1 MFACATCKNTNKP
14 SVTILFALVQD
25 LLSLFRLL
33 SGSWFACTTS
43 SMSNKATSWIW
54 NRQLLPRRCI
64 WNTLH
69 SRWDFSELVLVRRQ
83 IVSLTSSSL
92 FLDCSFHLS
101 PLHFKKV
108 KYIFIPWLHLAS
120 SVRQILLKKRQAWTV
135 QCTSWRSCSLPT
147 IMTQRQRIEKN
158 CWNNCQCSCA
168 KRRWSTS
175 NENILC
181 NNGKMDQSL
190 RWPSWPFRCIE
201 SRCIETWLYEIRCSR
216 IYTVTVS
223 SSSITAR
230 TNLFNDTSMV
240 WMVTLQGIIL
250 HFYCD
255 T

>member
-1 MFACATCKNTNKP
+1 MFTCATCINTNRP
-14 SVTILFALVQD
+14 PVTHLFALVQD
-25 LLSLFRLL
+25 SLLLFRLL

-69 SRWDFSELVLVRRQ
+69 SWWDFFELVMVRRQ
-83 IVSLTSSSL
+83 IVSRTSSSL
-92 FLDCSFHLS
+92 LLYYNLS

-108 KYIFIPWLHLAS
+108 KYILISWMHLAS

-135 QCTSWRSCSLPT
+135 QCTSWQSCSLPT
-147 IMTQRQRIEKN
+147 TQRQRIETN

-168 KRRWSTS
+168 KCRWSS
-175 NENILC
+175 PNENIRC
-181 NNGKMDQSL
+181 INGNMDQSL
-190 RWPSWPFRCIE
+190 RWPSWPSRCIE
-201 SRCIETWLYEIRCSR
+201 TGCIETWLYEIRCSR
-216 IYTVTVS
+216 IYTVTVPS
-223 SSSITAR
+223 YSITAH
-230 TNLFNDTSMV
+230 TNLFNGASMV